1 MQYQI
6 LEGLRKNILQEAEM
20 QHHIQNMIAGNNKEI
35 QDFQKDAQQYKAMCT
50 TRGNNDKPA
59 LNTENAI
66 QERHSMK
73 NGEMQVMNLSIQERI
88 MLWTIVQN
96 LLILFYGQN
105 KKINIPLIP
114 QHYYNLNY
122 LST

>member
-1 MQYQI
+1 MANEPQSRANDKLTEFADNFYVVTFENEHGYAI
-6 LEGLRKNILQEAEM
+6 VSKDKRTFPVYAVLDSGRFKKNILQEAEM

-35 QDFQKDAQQYKAMCT
+35 QDCQKEAQQYKAMCT

-73 NGEMQVMNLSIQERI
+73 NGEM
-88 MLWTIVQN
+88 
-96 LLILFYGQN
+96 
-105 KKINIPLIP
+105 
-114 QHYYNLNY
+114 
-122 LST
+122 